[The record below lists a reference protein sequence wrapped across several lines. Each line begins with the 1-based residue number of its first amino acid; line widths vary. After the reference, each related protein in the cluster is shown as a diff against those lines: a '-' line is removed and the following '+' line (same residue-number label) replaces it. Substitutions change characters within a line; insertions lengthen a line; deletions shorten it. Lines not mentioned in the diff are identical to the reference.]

1 MKSNKTTPQSENFT
15 TLGLFAARVGVTLAA
30 VTNWRSRHS
39 KDFPTP
45 VPRDQVVGELDTVE
59 LQRAY
64 AKGRLYRTE
73 DLVDW
78 ARRNG
83 RLAARPV
90 DPSLSPLN
98 AIAAALGGRPG
109 ATEGFMRSSAA
120 EELREQAGR
129 ALALA
134 ALQVLEV
141 ARPDLD
147 PGKVPELAPA
157 VNVQLE
163 RGRSDEVESALTTAL
178 GELEHQAGRDLIGTI
193 DAVRS
198 DFSVLADRR
207 PTAELHELAAVATA
221 AAGPL
226 RQVVDPCCGTG
237 DLLVLVARALGT
249 ATRLVGR
256 DLDPL
261 RLAAAAAL
269 LLAEGFQFNGTLG
282 EPDDRDWVAG
292 FAQASDSTT
301 VPFLAVTFPRS
312 SAKDGPLSPAPR
324 SSDWWLQLLGER
336 LTGTAGTA
344 VVPIKS
350 LWLEGRRL
358 KPVAA
363 HLELVTSGRRTT
375 VIDPPVAALVGS
387 AYVVLADREP
397 GPVLLASFRQDEPDT
412 FDEHVQELLGLS
424 VGTPLP
430 DFVEAVGPEEL
441 SSRGSLVP
449 KVEQHEP
456 ARQLATLDPSS
467 PEPRRGRPPRPR
479 QRFDATPTRG
489 RPRTEP
495 SDNERL
501 PTVPLAALQALREAT
516 EAHVDRSAIP
526 SSDYIGPEVA
536 RFRDRTDLVQ
546 LVRGSDVP
554 PPSKSRH
561 VVLITSPARFGAVSI
576 EFGFTL
582 DAQDRRRGVHVF
594 ALSGAARHAG
604 ISEEFLAAWLSSAR
618 VQGALRASVPP
629 DAERLTAS
637 AADVENLPADFPDPE
652 TCIEIAARW
661 RDVERVEEFARRLPA
676 GLKLW
681 KLHLLDDVRAS
692 PTEG

>member
-1 MKSNKTTPQSENFT
+1 MNVEKTTPQYNEFT
-15 TLGLFAARVGVTLAA
+15 TLGLFAVRVGVTLAA

-39 KDFPTP
+39 KDFPAP
-45 VPRDQVVGELDTVE
+45 VPRDQVAGDLDSVE

-83 RLAARPV
+83 RLATRPV
-90 DPSLSPLN
+90 DASLSPLN

-109 ATEGFMRSSAA
+109 ATEGFMRSSAS
-120 EELREQAGR
+120 EELRQQAGR

-134 ALQVLEV
+134 ALQILEV
-141 ARPDLD
+141 VRPDLD
-147 PGKVPELAPA
+147 PSKVPELAPA
-157 VNVQLE
+157 VSIQLE
-163 RGRSDEVESALTTAL
+163 RGRSDEAAAALTAAL
-178 GELEHQAGRDLIGTI
+178 KELEVQAARDLTGTI

-198 DFSVLADRR
+198 DFAILSDRR
-207 PTAELHELAAVATA
+207 TSAELSELAAVAAA
-221 AAGPL
+221 AAGSL
-226 RQVVDPCCGTG
+226 RLVVDPCCGTG
-237 DLLVLVARALGT
+237 DLLVLVARATGT

-269 LLAEGFQFNGTLG
+269 LLAEGFRFNGTLG
-282 EPDDRDWVAG
+282 EPDDPDWVDG
-292 FAQASDSTT
+292 FDQASDSTT
-301 VPFLAVTFPRS
+301 LPFLAVTLPRS
-312 SAKDGPLSPAPR
+312 SAKDGPLSPTPR

-363 HLELVTSGRRTT
+363 HLDLVNSGRRTM
-375 VIDPPVAALVGS
+375 VIDPPVAAMVGS
-387 AYVVLADREP
+387 AYVVLADRENA
-397 GPVLLASFRQDEPDT
+397 PVLLASCRQDEPDT
-412 FDEHVQELLGLS
+412 FNEHVQELLGLS
-424 VGTPLP
+424 LDTPLP

-449 KVEQHEP
+449 RVGQHEP
-456 ARQLATLDPSS
+456 PGRLASFEPSS

-479 QRFDATPTRG
+479 QRFDAAPTRG
-489 RPRTEP
+489 RPRSEP
-495 SDNERL
+495 ADNERL
-501 PTVPLAALQALREAT
+501 PTVPLAALQSLREAT
-516 EAHVDRSAIP
+516 EAHGDRSTTPTAVYIEP
-526 SSDYIGPEVA
+526 SVA
-536 RFRDRTDLVQ
+536 RLRDRTDLVQ

-554 PPSKSRH
+554 PPRKSRH
-561 VVLITSPARFGAVSI
+561 VVLITSPARFGEVSI
-576 EFGFTL
+576 EFGFSL
-582 DAQDRRRGVHVF
+582 GSQDHRRGVHVF
-594 ALSGAARHAG
+594 ALSGAARQSG

-618 VQGALRASVPP
+618 VQGALRASVAL

-661 RDVERVEEFARRLPA
+661 REVERVEEFARRLPA

-681 KLHLLDDVRAS
+681 KLHLLDDVRTP
-692 PTEG
+692 PTED